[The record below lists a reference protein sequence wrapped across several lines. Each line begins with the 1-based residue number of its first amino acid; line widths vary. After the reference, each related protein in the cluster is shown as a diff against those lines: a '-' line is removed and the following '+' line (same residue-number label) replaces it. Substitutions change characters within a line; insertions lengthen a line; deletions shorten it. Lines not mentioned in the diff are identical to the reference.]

1 MPDHHQV
8 ASTNHAASAVQVR
21 VPITSTRP
29 RYADAAR
36 TTGCDATFGRR
47 IMIAMPANERD
58 LQALAR
64 FQLLPRLLHD
74 VTEVDT
80 GLTLL
85 GRRLASPLLPR
96 LPADAPLPDQGLAL
110 VDAHRLG
117 DGAAPWALPVLA
129 PAKMGEL
136 MPTVR
141 RLADTEAPALVLDLS
156 PLSEVAPYGSGL
168 WRPRTR
174 EDLAELAAAA
184 GRPLWVYGLLSPAD
198 AVVAA
203 EAGLDA
209 IVVHS
214 GPGRHLA
221 GPTVADALPDVL
233 DAVAGMIAV
242 YAGGR
247 VASGIDVF
255 RYLAIG
261 AEAVVIETD
270 RALGPLEAELQYAM
284 RLTGCDTLADIGYDV
299 IYEPLFEDA

>member
-1 MPDHHQV
+1 MASMPSD
-8 ASTNHAASAVQVR
+8 
-21 VPITSTRP
+21 
-29 RYADAAR
+29 
-36 TTGCDATFGRR
+36 
-47 IMIAMPANERD
+47 ERD

-74 VTEVDT
+74 VIDVDT

-85 GRRLASPLLPR
+85 GRRLTSPLVAR
-96 LPADAPLPDQGLAL
+96 IPADAPLPEQGVAL
-110 VDAHRLG
+110 VDADRVSEA
-117 DGAAPWALPVLA
+117 AAPWALPVLA

-136 MPTVR
+136 MPAIR
-141 RLADTEAPALVLDLS
+141 RWADTDAPALVLDMS
-156 PLSEVAPYGSGL
+156 PLGEVAPYGTAL

-184 GRPLWVYGLLSPAD
+184 GRPVWLYGVLSPED

-209 IVVHS
+209 IVVHA
-214 GPGRHLA
+214 GVGRHLG
-221 GPTVADALPDVL
+221 GPTVVDALPDVL

-242 YAGGR
+242 YAGGK

-261 AEAVVIETD
+261 AEATIIETD

-284 RLTGCDTLADIGYDV
+284 RLTGCATLADIGYDV
-299 IYEPLFEDA
+299 IYAPLFEDA